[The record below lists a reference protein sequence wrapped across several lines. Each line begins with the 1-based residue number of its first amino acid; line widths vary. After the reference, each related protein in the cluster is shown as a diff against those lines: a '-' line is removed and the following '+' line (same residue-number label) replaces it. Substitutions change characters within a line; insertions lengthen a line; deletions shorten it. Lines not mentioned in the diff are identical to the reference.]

1 MASLP
6 LGWGSV
12 PLCMTHH
19 KMAFPGRMGPGLI
32 CPQLPKS
39 PVATFTF
46 TTALFVS
53 ILLMDRLRLEAQK
66 KIQEE
71 SGEQRSL
78 EKVELMGSRSPDAAG
93 GWDGC
98 FVPCDLCLGWALLPH
113 HGGSWA
119 RTSPSGSLEVAQT
132 GAGSGAAGHLLP
144 VPSGLHS
151 PRRALRHKIPGVGMG
166 RSSSP

>member
-1 MASLP
+1 
-6 LGWGSV
+6 
-12 PLCMTHH
+12 MTHH

-53 ILLMDRLRLEAQK
+53 ILQMDRLRLGAQK

-78 EKVELMGSRSPDAAG
+78 EKVELMG
-93 GWDGC
+93 
-98 FVPCDLCLGWALLPH
+98 VK
-113 HGGSWA
+113 
-119 RTSPSGSLEVAQT
+119 
-132 GAGSGAAGHLLP
+132 
-144 VPSGLHS
+144 VPSCC
-151 PRRALRHKIPGVGMG
+151 RGMG
-166 RSSSP
+166 RLFCAL

>member
-1 MASLP
+1 
-6 LGWGSV
+6 
-12 PLCMTHH
+12 
-19 KMAFPGRMGPGLI
+19 MGPGLI

-53 ILLMDRLRLEAQK
+53 ILQMDRLRLGAQK

-93 GWDGC
+93 GWDSC
-98 FVPCDLCLGWALLPH
+98 FVPCDLCPGWAGHCSPTTEALGPGLLHLGP
-113 HGGSWA
+113 WK
-119 RTSPSGSLEVAQT
+119 SPKQELGVERLVICSQSHLVCIP
-132 GAGSGAAGHLLP
+132 AAEP
-144 VPSGLHS
+144 
-151 PRRALRHKIPGVGMG
+151 
-166 RSSSP
+166 